1 MKFNVYI
8 DGTSASSKGATYT
21 KLPSTGSDL
30 TLTITYPFNI
40 GSAFTSNATD
50 RIFIGVI
57 HCYRV
62 YSRMLQAP
70 EIALNNEIDRTRFM
84 LSIDLVYAL
93 IGKRRFAYGCWK
105 EAA

>member
-1 MKFNVYI
+1 MKFNVYV
-8 DGTSASSKGATYT
+8 DGTDATSKGAIYN

-30 TLTITYPFNI
+30 TLTGTEPLNI

-57 HCYRV
+57 HCCRV

-70 EIALNNEIDRTRFM
+70 EITLNNEIDNARFM
-84 LSIDLVYAL
+84 LSID
-93 IGKRRFAYGCWK
+93 
-105 EAA
+105 